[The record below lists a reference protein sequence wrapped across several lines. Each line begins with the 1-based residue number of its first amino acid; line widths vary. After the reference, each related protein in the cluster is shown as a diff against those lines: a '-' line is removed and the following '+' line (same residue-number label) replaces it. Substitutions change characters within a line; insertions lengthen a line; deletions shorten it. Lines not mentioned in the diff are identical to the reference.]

1 MNTFARRA
9 TTALIGAVAA
19 ASTLVTAG
27 PAQSVEL
34 KPSHVTVTAT
44 DYTPA
49 SGQTF
54 RLYGA
59 VWSQGERV
67 PATIRVKTFR
77 DGEWVQ
83 LDGAVMKTNR
93 DNKYSIRIILQM
105 KGERLLRVIG
115 NPTDDDIKTARKT
128 ITVTVH

>member
-1 MNTFARRA
+1 MKRTTRRA
-9 TTALIGAVAA
+9 TAVVGTLAA
-19 ASTLVTAG
+19 ATTMVAMS
-27 PAQSVEL
+27 PAQSTTMA
-34 KPSHVTVTAT
+34 PSRVTVAST

-59 VWSQGERV
+59 VWSEGVRV

-77 DGEWVQ
+77 NGHWVQ
-83 LDGAVMKTNR
+83 LRGAVMDTNR
-93 DNKYSIRIILQM
+93 FDRYKIRIVLQM
-105 KGERLLRVIG
+105 KGHRLLRVVAD
-115 NPTDDDIKTARKT
+115 PKPADILNSQKT

>member
-1 MNTFARRA
+1 MNRISRR
-9 TTALIGAVAA
+9 TTAVIGTIAAA
-19 ASTLVTAG
+19 ASVVGVA
-27 PAQSVEL
+27 PAQSATL
-34 KPSHVTVTAT
+34 APSRVTVFST

-54 RLYGA
+54 RLFGA
-59 VWSQGERV
+59 VWSEGVRV

-77 DGEWVQ
+77 NGEWVQ
-83 LDGAVMKTNR
+83 LPGAVMQTNR
-93 DNKYSIRIILQM
+93 DNRYRIRIVLQM

-115 NPTDDDIKTARKT
+115 NPKGDDIRTARKT